1 MYRCVYIY
9 ICVGVYT
16 YIYMYIYIYIYTVG
30 RTLPR
35 RPVRAQ
41 EKQVKHTNTNTRQEQ
56 HHKRPHEEQR
66 YKDRMWRGDGAYHL
80 PHARVKEKQVTH
92 TNTRHEQHH
101 NRPPHPKNHP
111 PHLTTIEGGAATVR
125 TTSHTHESKR
135 NRSHTQTH
143 DKNNTIIDHTKNH
156 APLTF

>member
-1 MYRCVYIY
+1 MPEEENTQGGGGGITSLASGGPKRDVC
-9 ICVGVYT
+9 
-16 YIYMYIYIYIYTVG
+16 G
-30 RTLPR
+30 RTD
-35 RPVRAQ
+35 ATKKTCMGK
-41 EKQVKHTNTNTRQEQ
+41 E
-56 HHKRPHEEQR
+56 
-66 YKDRMWRGDGAYHL
+66 G
-80 PHARVKEKQVTH
+80 KEKQVTH

-143 DKNNTIIDHTKNH
+143 DKNNTINDHTKNH